1 MSLSTVSEYLARIMP
16 EIASSSD
23 DVPCPK
29 CKDFLFP
36 FPEDPELAR
45 EILRRVDLDSRCH
58 GCDLLQHLPAES
70 RSLTSPNSN
79 EIPCSVCHDLLL
91 PEALRFR
98 HTYKEVRKS
107 AELCVSCDLLQ
118 KLAEHLEPDESIREE
133 AVFTLKVEM
142 RSSRPARESYSS
154 IWQTNQALMASVW
167 KFTVE
172 VGELV
177 HQE

>member
-1 MSLSTVSEYLARIMP
+1 MP

-23 DVPCPK
+23 DAPCPK
-29 CKDFLFP
+29 CNDFLFP

-45 EILRRVDLDSRCH
+45 EILRRVDPDSRCH

-79 EIPCSVCHDLLL
+79 EIPCSVCLDLLL

-133 AVFTLKVEM
+133 AVFTLKVELEEQ
-142 RSSRPARESYSS
+142 SSGQRKLFINLANESGIDGKCLEVYSRGRRAS
-154 IWQTNQALMASVW
+154 TPRMTLPWLM
-167 KFTVE
+167 
-172 VGELV
+172 ELA
-177 HQE
+177 